1 MLFQDRRVDMHW
13 GCGLDWECLSSMNR
27 FEKMKTKEEFHLLI
41 DSIEDENL
49 LRAYYELVRML
60 NLQEEGKLMQSLSA
74 DQKSELMRS
83 YEESYDEG
91 QLLNHEEM
99 KRRNSKWL

>member
-1 MLFQDRRVDMHW
+1 MDSRPKGNRKGGYGMVL
-13 GCGLDWECLSSMNR
+13 ESLSSMNR

-60 NLQEEGKLMQSLSA
+60 NLQEEREVDAIAFGRSKSGADALLRRKL
-74 DQKSELMRS
+74 
-83 YEESYDEG
+83 
-91 QLLNHEEM
+91 
-99 KRRNSKWL
+99 

>member
-1 MLFQDRRVDMHW
+1 MDSRPKGNRNGGYGMVL
-13 GCGLDWECLSSMNR
+13 ESLSSMNR